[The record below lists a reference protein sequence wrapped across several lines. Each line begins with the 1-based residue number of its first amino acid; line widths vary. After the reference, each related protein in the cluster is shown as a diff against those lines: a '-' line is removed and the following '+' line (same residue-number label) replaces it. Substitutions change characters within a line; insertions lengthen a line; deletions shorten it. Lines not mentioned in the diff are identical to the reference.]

1 MRISGSNYLER
12 KKRYMII
19 FIDDY
24 SHFVM
29 IYLIE
34 GKYEVTETVKEYVN
48 QVETKWNLKNSK
60 LRCDDGREY
69 IHDDLKKV

>member
-1 MRISGSNYLER
+1 
-12 KKRYMII
+12 
-19 FIDDY
+19 
-24 SHFVM
+24 M

-34 GKYEVTETVKEYVN
+34 GKYEVTETVKEYAN

-69 IHDDLKKV
+69 IQ